1 MYKMAKT
8 RLKPGNSASLVFKEK
23 TSLRIVY

>member
-8 RLKPGNSASLVFKEK
+8 ILKPGKSAALVFKEK